1 MERSGKITLSLET
14 AKRYW
19 NSGNKDLMEIATM
32 LYSKNELERL
42 TKEELSTIVYNKY
55 PNLWDTMS
63 AMNWIHTIAKY
74 FNKDWK
80 KEDNQIGYFYSYD
93 NTKKE
98 WVLREHN
105 TVTYPGIV
113 YYKNKNVATEAF
125 EYLEEYYNELI
136 K

>member
-1 MERSGKITLSLET
+1 MERSGKITLSLER

-19 NSGNKDLMEIATM
+19 NSGNKDLIEIATM
-32 LYSKNELERL
+32 LYSKHELERL
-42 TKEELSTIVYNKY
+42 TKEEISTITYDKY
-55 PNLWDTMS
+55 PHLWDTMA
-63 AMNWIHTIAKY
+63 AMNWIHIIAKY

-93 NTKKE
+93 NAKKE
-98 WVLREHN
+98 WILREHN

-113 YYKNKNVATEAF
+113 YYKNKDVAVEAF
-125 EYLEEYYNELI
+125 EYLKEYYNELI

>member
-1 MERSGKITLSLET
+1 MDRSGKITLSLET

-19 NSGNKDLMEIATM
+19 NSGNKDLMEIATI
-32 LYSKNELERL
+32 LYSKNELEKL
-42 TKEELSTIVYNKY
+42 TKEEICTITHDTY

-63 AMNWIHTIAKY
+63 AMNWIYIIAKY

-80 KEDNQIGYFYSYD
+80 KEDNQIGYFFAYD
-93 NTKKE
+93 KNTKT
-98 WVLREHN
+98 WILREHN

-113 YYKNKNVATEAF
+113 YYKNKSVAKEAF